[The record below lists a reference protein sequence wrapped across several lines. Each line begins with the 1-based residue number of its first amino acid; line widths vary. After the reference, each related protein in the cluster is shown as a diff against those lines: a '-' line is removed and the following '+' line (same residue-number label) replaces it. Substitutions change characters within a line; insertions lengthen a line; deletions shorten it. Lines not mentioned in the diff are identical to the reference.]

1 MRYVCTVENGRTIPI
16 DIRRILVPVD
26 FSEASEA
33 ALDYALD
40 LGARHGAA
48 VDVLH
53 VWELPPYPAMAQYA
67 GDTDPSDGTE
77 TFAQHVHAL
86 ATERLNDL
94 LNSRRREAVQLEG
107 IIESGE
113 PIKVIPRLAER
124 YDLIVM
130 GAHDDHAGAKGLLFG
145 NVADRVAGEVS
156 CTVVTVRR
164 EDERTSLRDVR
175 GSLPSRA

>member
-33 ALDYALD
+33 ALDYAID
-40 LGARHGAA
+40 LGSRHGAP

-77 TFAQHVHAL
+77 SFAQHVHEL
-86 ATERLNDL
+86 ATERLNEL
-94 LNSRRREAVQLEG
+94 LNSRRRDGVRLEG

-113 PIKVIPRLAER
+113 PIKVIPRLATR

-130 GAHDDHAGAKGLLFG
+130 GAHDDNTAKGLFFG
-145 NVADRVAGEVS
+145 NVADKVAGEVQ
-156 CTVVTVRR
+156 CAVVTVRR
-164 EDERTSLRDVR
+164 EDERTSHRELR
-175 GSLPSRA
+175 GSMPSRA